1 MSEENDIRLDI
12 GKYEQ
17 DEVLTQST
25 MSESCLSSTGSKQ
38 LHLGE
43 SSTCYLFQESGVW
56 TPNTVT
62 STKYT
67 KYNFFFKAF
76 ALQFKRAGNVYFT
89 VVTVLMFLGIYSSL
103 FETAITPWGQTLM
116 LLFIF
121 GVNMLAEGVDD
132 YKRYKS
138 DMLVNNSVCFVLD
151 TETGNFE
158 ETTWGKVHRGQV
170 VRIQRNET
178 VAADMLL
185 LLTSHAHEDPCCY
198 LETSSVDG
206 ETYLKKRYTKP
217 AILQTVAPDLE

>member
-1 MSEENDIRLDI
+1 
-12 GKYEQ
+12 
-17 DEVLTQST
+17 
-25 MSESCLSSTGSKQ
+25 
-38 LHLGE
+38 
-43 SSTCYLFQESGVW
+43 
-56 TPNTVT
+56 
-62 STKYT
+62 
-67 KYNFFFKAF
+67 
-76 ALQFKRAGNVYFT
+76 
-89 VVTVLMFLGIYSSL
+89 
-103 FETAITPWGQTLM
+103 
-116 LLFIF
+116 
-121 GVNMLAEGVDD
+121 MLAEGVDD

-217 AILQTVAPDLE
+217 AILQTVAPDLETYSCDEEVDFVPQDFLQAIGRDTVVLRYDLPDSSLSSFNGEIEFPGAKA